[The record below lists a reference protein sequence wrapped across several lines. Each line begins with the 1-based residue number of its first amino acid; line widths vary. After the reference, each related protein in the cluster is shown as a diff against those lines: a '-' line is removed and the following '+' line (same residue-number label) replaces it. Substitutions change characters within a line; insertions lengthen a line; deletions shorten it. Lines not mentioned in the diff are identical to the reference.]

1 MSKMSYSPEIRMNHL
16 IYFRLFHVRGLKMRA
31 CGAMLQCR
39 RSSKQQV
46 SIYCCKKGNFR

>member
-39 RSSKQQV
+39 GSSKQQG